1 MTNAELKF
9 METVPASLHRIAAA
23 TEKIAAELS
32 KANRLKA
39 LHIMVECGS
48 PGFNS
53 DVFESLCKELGF
65 IKDSADGD
73 IGKEGKE
80 P

>member
-1 MTNAELKF
+1 MANAELKF

-23 TEKIAAELS
+23 TEQIAQYLS
-32 KANRLKA
+32 KANRLKV

-48 PGFNS
+48 PGFQN
-53 DVFESLCKELGF
+53 DVMEALGKI
-65 IKDSADGD
+65 IKDSGEGEG
-73 IGKEGKE
+73 GKEGAE

>member
-23 TEKIAAELS
+23 AENIAYELS

-39 LHIMVECGS
+39 LHVMVECGS
-48 PGFNS
+48 PGFNQS
-53 DVFESLCKELGF
+53 VFETLGKELGL
-65 IKDSADGD
+65 IKDPGEGEG
-73 IGKEGKE
+73 GKEGAE